1 LALIDI
7 NMKAS
12 RAYEMRARAEQ
23 TEQTRRRILDATASV
38 AAEKPILAVA
48 LPDIAKRA
56 GVSVQTVLR
65 QFGSRDGLFD
75 ATTVHVQ
82 ADVIAELEAPPGD
95 LDTIIEVLMA
105 HYELR
110 GDDVL
115 MFLGQERWEPRAAEI
130 TNEGRRMHLAW
141 VQRVFAPFLPD
152 NADNTDNADK
162 PDDADEQEAVI
173 DLLMVATDVYT
184 WKILRRDR
192 GLSIEETARRM
203 RRMIDHVVQ
212 RTENVDHPLRHH

>member
-1 LALIDI
+1 MGI
-7 NMKAS
+7 NMKTS

-23 TEQTRRRILDATASV
+23 TEQTRRRILDATATV
-38 AAEKPILAVA
+38 ASEKPILAVA

-75 ATTVHVQ
+75 ATQQYVSAEV
-82 ADVIAELEAPPGD
+82 VAELDAQAGD
-95 LDTIIEVLMA
+95 LDAIVEVLMA

-141 VQRVFAPFLPD
+141 VQKVFEPLLPED
-152 NADNTDNADK
+152 V
-162 PDDADEQEAVI
+162 DEREAVI

-192 GLSIEETARRM
+192 GLSIEDTARRI
-203 RRMIDHVVQ
+203 RRMIAHVH
-212 RTENVDHPLRHH
+212 EHSH

>member
-1 LALIDI
+1 MVI
-7 NMKAS
+7 NMKTS

-23 TEQTRRRILDATASV
+23 TEQTRRRILDATVAV

-75 ATTVHVQ
+75 ATGVYVRSE
-82 ADVIAELEAPPGD
+82 VIAELEAPPGD
-95 LDTIIEVLMA
+95 LDAIIDVLMA

-110 GDDVL
+110 GDEVL

-130 TNEGRRMHLAW
+130 TDEGRRMHLVW
-141 VQRVFAPFLPD
+141 VQKVFAPLLPD
-152 NADNTDNADK
+152 D
-162 PDDADEQEAVI
+162 PSEREAAI

-192 GLSIEETARRM
+192 GLSIEETARRV
-203 RRMIDHVVQ
+203 RRMIAHTEK

>member
-1 LALIDI
+1 MVI
-7 NMKAS
+7 NMKTS

-23 TEQTRRRILDATASV
+23 TEQTRRRILDATAAV
-38 AAEKPILAVA
+38 AAEKPILSVA
-48 LPDIAKRA
+48 LPDIAARA

-65 QFGSRDGLFD
+65 QFGSRDALFD
-75 ATTVHVQ
+75 ATSEHVR
-82 ADVIAELEAPPGD
+82 ADVVAELEAPPGD
-95 LDTIIEVLMA
+95 LDAITEVLMA

-115 MFLGQERWEPRAAEI
+115 MLLGQERWEPRAAEI
-130 TNEGRRMHLAW
+130 TDEGRRMHLAW
-141 VQRVFAPFLPD
+141 VQKVFAPFLPD
-152 NADNTDNADK
+152 DADE
-162 PDDADEQEAVI
+162 PDDADDREMVI

-192 GLSIEETARRM
+192 GLSIEETARRV
-203 RRMIDHVVQ
+203 RRMIDHAVQ

>member
-1 LALIDI
+1 MGI
-7 NMKAS
+7 NMKTS

-23 TEQTRRRILDATASV
+23 TEQTRQRILEATATV
-38 AAEKPILAVA
+38 ASEKPILAVA

-75 ATTVHVQ
+75 ATQQHVRSE
-82 ADVIAELEAPPGD
+82 VIAELDAPPGD
-95 LDTIIEVLMA
+95 LDAIIEALMA

-130 TNEGRRMHLAW
+130 TDEGRRMHLAW
-141 VQRVFAPFLPD
+141 VQKVFEPLLPD
-152 NADNTDNADK
+152 DI
-162 PDDADEQEAVI
+162 DEREAAI
-173 DLLMVATDVYT
+173 DVLMVATDVYT

-192 GLSIEETARRM
+192 GLGIEETALRM
-203 RRMIDHVVQ
+203 RRMIAHIDEK
-212 RTENVDHPLRHH
+212 RTENVDHPLRHD

>member
-1 LALIDI
+1 MDI
-7 NMKAS
+7 YMKSS
-12 RAYEMRARAEQ
+12 RVYEMRARAEQ
-23 TEQTRRRILDATASV
+23 TEQTRRRILDATVAV

-75 ATTVHVQ
+75 ATEVYVRSE
-82 ADVIAELEAPPGD
+82 VVAELEAPPGD
-95 LDTIIEVLMA
+95 LDAIIEVLMA

-130 TNEGRRMHLAW
+130 TDEGRRMHLVW
-141 VQRVFAPFLPD
+141 VRKVFAPFLPD
-152 NADNTDNADK
+152 
-162 PDDADEQEAVI
+162 DADEREAVI

-192 GLSIEETARRM
+192 GLGIEETARRV
-203 RRMIDHVVQ
+203 RRMIAHIEK
-212 RTENVDHPLRHH
+212 RTENVDSPLRHH

>member
-1 LALIDI
+1 
-7 NMKAS
+7 MKTS

-23 TEQTRRRILDATASV
+23 TELTRRRILDATAAV

-48 LPDIAKRA
+48 LPDIAARA

-65 QFGSRDGLFD
+65 QFGNRDGLFD
-75 ATTVHVQ
+75 ATSEHVR

-95 LDTIIEVLMA
+95 LDAIIEVLMA

-115 MFLGQERWEPRAAEI
+115 MLLGQERWEPRAAEI
-130 TNEGRRMHLAW
+130 TDEGRRMHLAW
-141 VQRVFAPFLPD
+141 VQKVFAPCL
-152 NADNTDNADK
+152 
-162 PDDADEQEAVI
+162 PDDADEREGVI

-192 GLSIEETARRM
+192 GLSIEETARRV
-203 RRMIDHVVQ
+203 RRMIDHAVDHTPQ

>member
-1 LALIDI
+1 MGI
-7 NMKAS
+7 NMKTT
-12 RAYEMRARAEQ
+12 RAYDMRARAQQ
-23 TEQTRRRILDATASV
+23 TEQTRQRILEATAAV
-38 AAEKPILAVA
+38 ASEKPLLAVG
-48 LPDIAKRA
+48 LPDIAQRA

-65 QFGSRDGLFD
+65 QFGSRDGVFD
-75 ATTVHVQ
+75 ATQQHVISE
-82 ADVIAELEAPPGD
+82 VIAELDAPPAD
-95 LDTIIEVLMA
+95 LDAIMEALMA

-130 TNEGRRMHLAW
+130 TDEGRRMHLTW
-141 VQRVFAPFLPD
+141 VQKVFGPLLPND
-152 NADNTDNADK
+152 VDERNAA
-162 PDDADEQEAVI
+162 I

-192 GLSIEETARRM
+192 GLSIEDTARRM
-203 RRMIDHVVQ
+203 RRMIAHLDEHPPPETHSMK

>member
-1 LALIDI
+1 
-7 NMKAS
+7 MKTQ
-12 RAYEMRARAEQ
+12 RAYEMRVRAEQ
-23 TEQTRRRILDATASV
+23 TEQTRRRILDSTAAV
-38 AAEKPILAVA
+38 VAEKPLLAVA

-65 QFGSRDGLFD
+65 QFGSREELLD
-75 ATTVHVQ
+75 ATGEHVRSE
-82 ADVIAELEAPPGD
+82 VVAELEAPPGD
-95 LDTIIEVLMA
+95 LDAILDALMA

-115 MFLGQERWEPRAAEI
+115 MLLGQERWEPRAAQI
-130 TNEGRRMHLAW
+130 TGEGRRIHLAW
-141 VQRVFAPFLPD
+141 VEKVFAPFLPD
-152 NADNTDNADK
+152 
-162 PDDADEQEAVI
+162 DASAREELI

-203 RRMIDHVVQ
+203 RRMIAHSEK

>member
-1 LALIDI
+1 MGI
-7 NMKAS
+7 NMKTT
-12 RAYEMRARAEQ
+12 RTYEMRARAQQ
-23 TEQTRRRILDATASV
+23 TEQTRQRILDATAAV
-38 AAEKPILAVA
+38 ASEKPILAVG
-48 LPDIAKRA
+48 LPDIAQRA

-65 QFGSRDGLFD
+65 QFGSRDGVFD
-75 ATTVHVQ
+75 ATQQYVVSE
-82 ADVIAELEAPPGD
+82 VIAELDAPPGD
-95 LDTIIEVLMA
+95 LDAIIEALMA

-141 VQRVFAPFLPD
+141 VQKVFEPVLPD
-152 NADNTDNADK
+152 DV
-162 PDDADEQEAVI
+162 DEREAVI

-192 GLSIEETARRM
+192 GLSIEETTQRM
-203 RRMIDHVVQ
+203 RRMIA
-212 RTENVDHPLRHH
+212 RVDEPSN